1 MSLDTVDLLGDSLPD
16 TACALALEP
25 ERWPARMAEMIDLV
39 MDEVRSSALLT
50 LPQEQRALAVRVV
63 TRLCQEYGG
72 GQEYWPKPDRIA
84 RALRDARIWAE
95 HDGTT
100 EGPRG
105 VYALAKRHNITA
117 VQVWSILRAQRDLHR
132 RRTQPSLPGLAPTLD
147 GGCAA
152 LIHPTGAPRGS
163 E

>member
-1 MSLDTVDLLGDSLPD
+1 MSLDLADLFGDALPGA
-16 TACALALEP
+16 ACALAMEP

-39 MDEVRSSALLT
+39 MDEVGASALLP
-50 LPQEQRALAVRVV
+50 LPQEQRTLAVRVV

-100 EGPRG
+100 EGARG

-117 VQVWSILRAQRDLHR
+117 VQVWAILRAQRELHR
-132 RRTQPSLPGLAPTLD
+132 RRVRPGLPGM
-147 GGCAA
+147 
-152 LIHPTGAPRGS
+152 
-163 E
+163 

>member
-1 MSLDTVDLLGDSLPD
+1 MGEPETDLLGDSLSAA
-16 TACALALEP
+16 ACALAAEP
-25 ERWPARMAEMIDLV
+25 DRWSARMAEMIDLV
-39 MDEVRSSALLT
+39 VDEVRASALLT

-105 VYALAKRHNITA
+105 VYALAKRHRLTA
-117 VQVWSILRAQRDLHR
+117 AQVWAILRAQRALHLR
-132 RRTQPSLPGLAPTLD
+132 RVQPALPGM
-147 GGCAA
+147 
-152 LIHPTGAPRGS
+152 PRA

>member
-1 MSLDTVDLLGDSLPD
+1 MGEAETDLLGDSLPAA
-16 TACALALEP
+16 ACALAAEP
-25 ERWPARMAEMIDLV
+25 ERWSVRMAEMIDLV
-39 MDEVRSSALLT
+39 LDEVHASALLP
-50 LPQEQRALAVRVV
+50 LPQEQRTLAVRVV

-105 VYALAKRHNITA
+105 VYALAKRHKVSA
-117 VQVWSILRAQRDLHR
+117 VQVWAILRAQRDLHR
-132 RRTQPSLPGLAPTLD
+132 RR
-147 GGCAA
+147 
-152 LIHPTGAPRGS
+152 PRPLS
-163 E
+163 TE